1 MRAIS
6 RWSLPIFFFIVV
18 LAGFFI
24 LGAWAFPTRT
34 FPSVTQDGC
43 GTIQS
48 PFGEDQCLHL
58 SFAGEVSAGQAFGR
72 KFSKKLGFRLNPSQ
86 SGWTIEVIS
95 YEQTDS
101 GNAEYSWVV
110 NPPYRS
116 YNVRYMDTT
125 YGTTP
130 SEAIKYSPRDF
141 NFVLN
146 EQQFKRASDL
156 VEMAIMSHP
165 LSDHRSQQELD
176 KESMDAIQ
184 ALEALPVAKGRLTI
198 MNSRVADPTEEGDFG
213 SIEWLKFKVELH
225 VPCGFATISDSSEVQ
240 IDKAKC
246 FDKLKLEQN

>member
-1 MRAIS
+1 M
-6 RWSLPIFFFIVV
+6 
-18 LAGFFI
+18 
-24 LGAWAFPTRT
+24 LGAWTFPTPA
-34 FPSVTQDGC
+34 FPSVAQDGC

-48 PFGEDQCLHL
+48 AFGEDQCLHL
-58 SFAGEVSAGQAFGR
+58 SFAGEVSAGQAFER
-72 KFSKKLGFRLNPSQ
+72 KFSEKLGFRLNASQ

-101 GNAEYSWVV
+101 DNAEYSWVV

-116 YNVRYMDTT
+116 YNVRYLDTT
-125 YGTTP
+125 YGTTAK
-130 SEAIKYSPRDF
+130 EAVEYSPRDF

-146 EQQFKRASDL
+146 EQQFKQASDL

-176 KESMDAIQ
+176 KESMDAGRTLQ
-184 ALEALPVAKGRLTI
+184 ALPVAKGRLTI
-198 MNSRVADPTEEGDFG
+198 MNSRVADPDPTEKGDLG
-213 SIEWLKFKVELH
+213 SIDWLKFKVELH

-246 FDKLKLEQN
+246 SDKLKLEQN

>member
-1 MRAIS
+1 M
-6 RWSLPIFFFIVV
+6 
-18 LAGFFI
+18 
-24 LGAWAFPTRT
+24 LGAWTFPTPAFP
-34 FPSVTQDGC
+34 SIAQDGC

-48 PFGEDQCLHL
+48 TFGEDQCQHL
-58 SFAGEVSAGQAFGR
+58 SFAGEVSAGQAFER
-72 KFSKKLGFRLNPSQ
+72 TFSKKLGFRLNPSQ
-86 SGWTIEVIS
+86 SGWTIEVIP

-101 GNAEYSWVV
+101 GNAEYVWVV
-110 NPPYRS
+110 NFPYRS
-116 YNVRYMDTT
+116 YNVRYLDTT
-125 YGTTP
+125 YGTTAK
-130 SEAIKYSPRDF
+130 EAVEYSPRDF

-176 KESMDAIQ
+176 KESMDAGQ

-198 MNSRVADPTEEGDFG
+198 MNSRLADPTEKGDLG

-225 VPCGFATISDSSEVQ
+225 VPCGFATIADSSEFQ

-246 FDKLKLEQN
+246 SDKLKLEQN